1 MNFTVTVLTT
11 LATTATVAN
20 AHAATTAPVDVPQ
33 PTQLD
38 FVDGDALSRLDDNDY
53 AREVAAKPLADAAK
67 EQLRQFMAHLD
78 AIQKPEYTD
87 VLPPPN
93 HDDVQVQVMAIGYM
107 LLFLL
112 GTCGNVAV
120 LTMVTTMVRSR
131 RAHLDN
137 TLIYMVVLSC
147 VDFGVCLSLPFT
159 VIDQILGFWMF
170 GSTMCKLHAVLEN
183 FGKILSA
190 LIITAMS
197 FDRFAGVCLSHIRWL
212 RSRRLAIGIL
222 IGMAIYALVALCPLL
237 LNFKARE
244 VILFQKETGPN
255 KITRMRIEKCT
266 MVEMSA
272 GLFTLFTCFLF
283 VLCYMIPLFLVTF
296 FYTKLLSKLHQHARQ
311 FKTTQFRSQIPLM
324 RISLYTLAVA
334 CFYFL
339 CWTPFWVATAF
350 AVYLEYAGEQNG
362 AVPPVFVYCM
372 YFIHALP
379 FTNSAVNW
387 IIYGAMNGQLQQRIR
402 QGGVSTNNAALTT
415 LSMAMCRMPQP
426 QPDSFPDRAAL
437 MNGNSSALS
446 TIAMTSSNGGYA
458 GSGVAQQLPS
468 NATAVADATSAL
480 RLKAYG
486 TYRHS
491 SCSMEVSLL
500 NDNDRTCCNSPDRSI
515 TEQRQYSLSST
526 LTLVTGHQRQHN
538 SSTFTEAEKC
548 IGEVGAVQQGAS
560 DAQNDVVDVH
570 QGVRDVQKGADVEEH
585 GVGAI
590 LQVVG
595 DELNETETNWTS
607 LGSNAFDADDE
618 AVLEQQAL
626 LLLHSSDSM
635 DLLLHIDSQSTTY
648 L

>member
-1 MNFTVTVLTT
+1 MNATMAVAKLYAI
-11 LATTATVAN
+11 LARQKSSSDYDGEDGQLLMDDIDYEKVATN
-20 AHAATTAPVDVPQ
+20 PMVD
-33 PTQLD
+33 
-38 FVDGDALSRLDDNDY
+38 A
-53 AREVAAKPLADAAK
+53 AAKQFMQLMANVVP
-67 EQLRQFMAHLD
+67 EQLPFRPSM
-78 AIQKPEYTD
+78 PEYTD

-93 HDDVQVQVMAIGYM
+93 HDDVQVQVMAFGYM

-183 FGKILSA
+183 FGKVLSA

-212 RSRRLAIGIL
+212 RSRRLAICIL

-266 MVEMSA
+266 M
-272 GLFTLFTCFLF
+272 T
-283 VLCYMIPLFLVTF
+283 
-296 FYTKLLSKLHQHARQ
+296 TK
-311 FKTTQFRSQIPLM
+311 FRSQIPLM

-334 CFYFL
+334 CFYFI

-350 AVYLEYAGEQNG
+350 AVYLEYAGEHNG
-362 AVPPVFVYCM
+362 AVPPIFVYCM

-379 FTNSAVNW
+379 FTNSAINW
-387 IIYGAMNGQLQQRIR
+387 ILYGAMNGQLQQRIR
-402 QGGVSTNNAALTT
+402 HSGVTGTTNNAALTT
-415 LSMAMCRMPQP
+415 LSMALCRSQQQSAVPP
-426 QPDSFPDRAAL
+426 PPEFFIDHRTTTL
-437 MNGNSSALS
+437 LNGGNGSSTLS
-446 TIAMTSSNGGYA
+446 STTVAITSSNGGCHA
-458 GSGVAQQLPS
+458 NGTAVVGAAQQMTPS
-468 NATAVADATSAL
+468 DVTTPAL
-480 RLKAYG
+480 LLKAYEAAG
-486 TYRHS
+486 CYRRKSS
-491 SCSMEVSLL
+491 SCSMNVLNSL
-500 NDNDRTCCNSPDRSI
+500 
-515 TEQRQYSLSST
+515 
-526 LTLVTGHQRQHN
+526 N
-538 SSTFTEAEKC
+538 SSTAAGLDGGGAPIKAAYDLTQEVLEK
-548 IGEVGAVQQGAS
+548 VSAAVVAGKEQQQQQVEGV
-560 DAQNDVVDVH
+560 QN
-570 QGVRDVQKGADVEEH
+570 
-585 GVGAI
+585 
-590 LQVVG
+590 
-595 DELNETETNWTS
+595 ELNEQQKQHQQQHQQQHEDTSQLPNWAASSSAEAEAEANTDHFP
-607 LGSNAFDADDE
+607 GDADDDE
-618 AVLEQQAL
+618 AAAVVHEQT

-635 DLLLHIDSQSTTY
+635 DMLLRIDCESTTF

>member
-1 MNFTVTVLTT
+1 MQKN
-11 LATTATVAN
+11 LALQQLMAN
-20 AHAATTAPVDVPQ
+20 VVP
-33 PTQLD
+33 
-38 FVDGDALSRLDDNDY
+38 
-53 AREVAAKPLADAAK
+53 
-67 EQLRQFMAHLD
+67 EQLPFRPSM
-78 AIQKPEYTD
+78 PEYTD

-93 HDDVQVQVMAIGYM
+93 HDDVQVQVMAFGYM

-183 FGKILSA
+183 FGKVLSA

-212 RSRRLAIGIL
+212 RSRRLAICIL

-266 MVEMSA
+266 M
-272 GLFTLFTCFLF
+272 T
-283 VLCYMIPLFLVTF
+283 
-296 FYTKLLSKLHQHARQ
+296 TK
-311 FKTTQFRSQIPLM
+311 FRSQIPLM

-334 CFYFL
+334 CFYFT

-350 AVYLEYAGEQNG
+350 AVYLEYAGEHNG
-362 AVPPVFVYCM
+362 AVPPIFVYCM

-379 FTNSAVNW
+379 FTNSAINW
-387 IIYGAMNGQLQQRIR
+387 ILYGAMNGQLQQRIR
-402 QGGVSTNNAALTT
+402 HSGVPFATAVSRAAAARVFIDHRTTT
-415 LSMAMCRMPQP
+415 L
-426 QPDSFPDRAAL
+426 L
-437 MNGNSSALS
+437 NGGNGSSTLS
-446 TIAMTSSNGGYA
+446 STTVAITSSNGGCHA
-458 GSGVAQQLPS
+458 NGTVVVGAAQQSAPS
-468 NATAVADATSAL
+468 NVATPAL
-480 RLKAYG
+480 LLKAYEAAG
-486 TYRHS
+486 CYRRKSS
-491 SCSMEVSLL
+491 SCSMNVLNSL
-500 NDNDRTCCNSPDRSI
+500 
-515 TEQRQYSLSST
+515 
-526 LTLVTGHQRQHN
+526 N
-538 SSTFTEAEKC
+538 SSTAVDLDGDVGQIKAAYDLTQEVLEKVSAAVVAGKEQQQQQVEGVQSERNEQQKQHQQQHQHQDTSQLQNWTASSPAEAEANTDHFP
-548 IGEVGAVQQGAS
+548 G
-560 DAQNDVVDVH
+560 
-570 QGVRDVQKGADVEEH
+570 
-585 GVGAI
+585 
-590 LQVVG
+590 
-595 DELNETETNWTS
+595 
-607 LGSNAFDADDE
+607 DADDDE
-618 AVLEQQAL
+618 AAAVVHEQT

-635 DLLLHIDSQSTTY
+635 DLLLRIDCESTTF